1 MPSMQLDLGLTLLF
15 LGGIGV
21 AVGLA
26 VLAGSLSARIFYRA
40 SRVEEEERR
49 P

>member
-1 MPSMQLDLGLTLLF
+1 MQIDLGLGVLF
-15 LGGIGV
+15 LGGITV

-40 SRVEEEERR
+40 SRIEEEDR
-49 P
+49 

>member
-1 MPSMQLDLGLTLLF
+1 MQFDLGLGFLF
-15 LGGIGV
+15 LCGIGV

-40 SRVEEEERR
+40 SRIEEEDR
-49 P
+49 